1 MNNRVQISWMRR
13 TLLLIL
19 GVAVAIMS
27 ITTTFEQ
34 ETEVNK
40 PVPVS
45 QEVDQD
51 NEDIAVIKVDQPATI
66 SSISGINLSHEW
78 HLILDVLLPDETQE
92 EAFEV
97 VDRFT
102 SDLFRTLFQR
112 IISPNAP

>member
-1 MNNRVQISWMRR
+1 M
-13 TLLLIL
+13 L

-27 ITTTFEQ
+27 ITTTLDHEI
-34 ETEVNK
+34 TVDK

-45 QEVDQD
+45 QDVDQD
-51 NEDIAVIKVDQPATI
+51 SEDMVVIKVDQPATI
-66 SSISGINLSHEW
+66 SNVTEINLTQEW
-78 HLILDVLLPDETQE
+78 HLILDVLLPE
-92 EAFEV
+92 EEREKAVEV